1 VYYEKLAICIL
12 RWLAPPA
19 FEYVFAIVGF
29 PMFLKVRE
37 IRVLLGSFVVCWK
50 IGFFFLCLCPDKS

>member
-37 IRVLLGSFVVCWK
+37 IRVLLGSFVEEDRFV
-50 IGFFFLCLCPDKS
+50 F